1 MKYKNNNKKH
11 IFRASHRKN
20 ICDPPG
26 QFKKHNLD
34 KNFTTGKVTCIIES
48 FLGSD
53 NLPTNIA
60 RILINK

>member
-11 IFRASHRKN
+11 ILGASHRKN